1 MNLKQG
7 TAVARLLRD
16 EPDKDD
22 SIFFDDALHGFGL
35 RVRRQGDHVGRS
47 WIVQYKAGGKTRRIR
62 IGDAGTV
69 GQGAA
74 RERART
80 LLAQVQ
86 LGGDPQG
93 DRKAKRAAEV
103 HSLKSVAEQYIEFKR
118 ASLRPSSLKLAAL
131 YLVNGDYWRVLHS
144 TPISELTQSQVAAQI
159 KAIVRSHGAAPAD
172 AARTHLSAMCVW
184 AMKEGLCGERPSNPV
199 AYTNTPVIAPARDR
213 VLSDAELVAIWRA
226 CDDDDIG
233 RITRLLLLTGCRRS
247 EIGSVR
253 WSEID
258 MQGRVLVLPA
268 ERTKNHRAHTVPLA
282 DAAIEIIRTV
292 PPMLGRDTAFGGRGD
307 GFTDWT
313 RSKHALDLRLGDR
326 VGEWRFHD
334 LRRTAAT
341 RMCDL
346 GVAPHIVEQI
356 LNHAGGHK
364 AGVAGTYNRSSYE
377 SETRRALEQWAEHIA
392 EIVGRAGQRL
402 RVAQ

>member
-16 EPDKDD
+16 KPDKDD
-22 SIFFDDALHGFGL
+22 SIFFDDTLHGFGL
-35 RVRRQGDHVGRS
+35 RVRRQGDRVGRS

-74 RERART
+74 RERAKA

-103 HSLKSVAEQYIEFKR
+103 HSLKSVAAQYLDFKR

-131 YLVNGDYWRVLHS
+131 YLVNGDYWRPLWS
-144 TPISELTQSQVAAQI
+144 TPVSELTQSQVAAQI

-172 AARTHLSAMCVW
+172 AARTWLSAMYVW
-184 AMKEGLCGERPSNPV
+184 AMKEGLCGERPFNPV
-199 AYTNTPVIAPARDR
+199 VNTNAPTTAPPRDR
-213 VLSDAELVAIWRA
+213 TLTDSELAAIWSA
-226 CDDDDIG
+226 CGNDDIG

-247 EIGSVR
+247 EIGGMR
-253 WSEID
+253 WTEID
-258 MQGRVLVLPA
+258 MQRRVLVLPA
-268 ERTKNHRAHTVPLA
+268 ERTKNHRAHTVALA

-292 PPMLGRDTAFGGRGD
+292 PRMLGRDTVFGGRGD
-307 GFTDWT
+307 GFADWT
-313 RSKHALDLRLGDR
+313 RSKHALDAKLGDS

-341 RMCDL
+341 RMADL
-346 GVAPHIVEQI
+346 GIAPHVIEAV
-356 LNHAGGHK
+356 LNHQSGHR
-364 AGVAGTYNRSSYE
+364 AGVAGVYNRSRYE
-377 SETRRALEQWAEHIA
+377 SEIRLALDRWAERVA
-392 EIVGRAGQRL
+392 EIVDRPRL
-402 RVAQ
+402 LKTQIA